1 MKEFWLELFFIVGIT
16 VSIGL
21 ALLSLV
27 YFYMLMVEFLY
38 YDKLSTS
45 KTKNSTRKSSLE
57 KLKREISEEWAE
69 HKREKQEKSIK
80 WKH

>member
-1 MKEFWLELFFIVGIT
+1 MKEFLLELFFIIGIT
-16 VSIGL
+16 VSIGI
-21 ALLSLV
+21 ALLSFV

-38 YDKLSTS
+38 YDRLSKS
-45 KTKNSTRKSSLE
+45 KTKNSIQESSLE

-80 WKH
+80 

>member
-1 MKEFWLELFFIVGIT
+1 MKEFLLDLFFIVVIV

-27 YFYMLMVEFLY
+27 YFYILLIEFLY

-45 KTKNSTRKSSLE
+45 KTRNSTRKSSLE
-57 KLKREISEEWAE
+57 KLKEEMKAEWSEHIKEKTEKAE
-69 HKREKQEKSIK
+69 
-80 WKH
+80 

>member
-1 MKEFWLELFFIVGIT
+1 MKEFLLELFFIVGIT

-27 YFYMLMVEFLY
+27 YFYMLMIEFLY
-38 YDKLSTS
+38 YDKSSTRKS
-45 KTKNSTRKSSLE
+45 KNSTRKSSLK

-69 HKREKQEKSIK
+69 HKREKQEKSNK
-80 WKH
+80 

>member
-1 MKEFWLELFFIVGIT
+1 MKEFLLELFFIVGIT

-27 YFYMLMVEFLY
+27 YFYMLMIEFLY

-45 KTKNSTRKSSLE
+45 KTKNSTHKSSLE
-57 KLKREISEEWAE
+57 DLKREISEEWAE
-69 HKREKQEKSIK
+69 HKREKQERNNK
-80 WKH
+80 

>member
-1 MKEFWLELFFIVGIT
+1 MKEFLLELFFIVGIT

-27 YFYMLMVEFLY
+27 YFYMLMIEFLY

-45 KTKNSTRKSSLE
+45 KTNHSTRESSLE

-69 HKREKQEKSIK
+69 HIREKQEKSIK

>member
-1 MKEFWLELFFIVGIT
+1 MKEFLLELFFIVGIT

-27 YFYMLMVEFLY
+27 YFYMLMIEFLY

-45 KTKNSTRKSSLE
+45 KTNHSTRESSLE

-69 HKREKQEKSIK
+69 HIREKQEKSIK
-80 WKH
+80 

>member
-1 MKEFWLELFFIVGIT
+1 MKEVLLELFFIVGIT

-27 YFYMLMVEFLY
+27 YFYMLMIEFLY

-45 KTKNSTRKSSLE
+45 KTKDSTQESGLE
-57 KLKREISEEWAE
+57 KLNKEISEEYAE
-69 HKREKQEKSIK
+69 HIKEKNKK
-80 WKH
+80 G